1 MPALAHDDLSR
12 FRKLENT
19 RVLLSIFIMN
29 SGYES
34 HVQHIYIQVRLISN
48 RLLFISFFN
57 LFINL

>member
-34 HVQHIYIQVRLISN
+34 HVQHIYPSKINIKSTAVHI
-48 RLLFISFFN
+48 LF
-57 LFINL
+57 